1 MVNCTRIRIGY
12 DRVAMRH
19 AGGQHLA
26 GQTTIRAADALA
38 RRLYAAGCRYAFGMP
53 GGEVLTLVDALED
66 AGIRF
71 VLAKHENAAA
81 FMAEG
86 TYHRTG
92 APGILVA
99 TVGPGALNGVNAVAN
114 AHQDRVP
121 MIVLAGAVDADEAQT
136 YTHQVLDQQ
145 AVFRPITKA
154 TFSLVPGAAHVI
166 ADKAVAIAT
175 EGRPGPVHID
185 VPISVADAPVSG
197 KAPPMRAHA
206 SQVMP
211 AGDDLAT
218 ARSWLQDAR
227 KPVMIVGLD
236 AMNEGNQAQLTA
248 FTERFGVP
256 VITTYKAKGLL
267 PEDHPLALGG
277 AGLSPLADQH
287 LVPLI
292 QRADLILCVGYD
304 TIEMRVG
311 WRDIWDPTRQR
322 VIDITAEP
330 NHHYMHQSGLNFIA
344 SCGASLD
351 AIAQGV
357 SPQETWPDGDVQA
370 TKAALA
376 KAFPTDEDWGPAA
389 LKDTCRQVLPR
400 HTLATVDSGAH
411 RILRSQSWACYEPR
425 GLTQSTAL
433 CTMGCAIPLAMG
445 TKLADPER
453 PVVGFCGDAGFLMV
467 AGELSTAAEL
477 GLTPIIVVFVD
488 ASLSLIELK
497 QRSRQMKN
505 RGVDFA
511 KHDFA
516 AMGVAFGGAGHTV
529 TSRSEL
535 TAALQ
540 TAMTADTF
548 TVIAAVIE
556 RGAYDGRI

>member
-1 MVNCTRIRIGY
+1 M
-12 DRVAMRH
+12 ASS
-19 AGGQHLA
+19 
-26 GQTTIRAADALA
+26 TIRAADALA
-38 RRLYAAGCRYAFGMP
+38 RRLYAEGCRYAFGMP

-71 VLAKHENAAA
+71 ILAKHENAAA

-86 TYHRTG
+86 AYHRTG

-185 VPISVADAPVSG
+185 VPITVADAMVPAD
-197 KAPPMRAHA
+197 APPVRARA
-206 SQVMP
+206 SVTAP
-211 AGDDLAT
+211 AGDDLDT
-218 ARSWLQDAR
+218 ARHWLGAAQR
-227 KPVMIVGLD
+227 PVMVVGLD
-236 AMNEGNQAQLTA
+236 AMIEDAGAAIQSFAET
-248 FTERFGVP
+248 FGIP
-256 VITTYKAKGLL
+256 VVTTYKAKGLL

-277 AGLSPLADQH
+277 AGLSPLADRH
-287 LVPLI
+287 LLPLLE
-292 QRADLILCVGYD
+292 RADLILCVGYD
-304 TIEMRVG
+304 PIEMRTG
-311 WRDIWDPTRQR
+311 WRDIWDRTRQR

-330 NHHYMHQSGLNFIA
+330 NHHYMHQSSLNFIA
-344 SCGASLD
+344 DCAASLSALSD
-351 AIAQGV
+351 GVAPRDTWTGGDIAI
-357 SPQETWPDGDVQA
+357 

-376 KAFPTDEDWGPAA
+376 AAFPSDEDWGPAA
-389 LKDTCRQVLPR
+389 IMNTCRSVLPR
-400 HTLATVDSGAH
+400 NTLATVDSGAH
-411 RILRSQSWACYEPR
+411 RILLSQMWECYEPR

-445 TKLADPER
+445 TKLADPSR

-477 GLTPIIVVFVD
+477 GLRPIIVVFVD

-511 KHDFA
+511 KRDFA
-516 AMGVAFGGAGHTV
+516 AMGTAFGGAGHTV
-529 TSRSEL
+529 TSRAEL
-535 TAALQ
+535 TTALE
-540 TAMTADTF
+540 TAMTADSF